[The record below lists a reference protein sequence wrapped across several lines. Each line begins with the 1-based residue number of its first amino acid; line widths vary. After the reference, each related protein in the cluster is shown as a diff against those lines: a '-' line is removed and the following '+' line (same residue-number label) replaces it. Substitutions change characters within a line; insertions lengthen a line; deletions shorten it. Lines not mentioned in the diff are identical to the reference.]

1 MATCGLDF
9 GTSNTT
15 LGAMG
20 SKGPVLCALEDGE
33 TTLPSAI
40 FFETNGRRHIGRAA
54 IDAYIDGS
62 NGRLMRSLKSVLGS
76 SLIKEKT
83 QIGVQRASFRD
94 VIAQFLSD
102 VKQRAEAVLD
112 CEITSVLHGR
122 PVHFVDGNDEADR
135 RAEAT
140 LREIAHEVGFQEVC
154 FEYEPIAAALE
165 YEQKVTSEELVVIA
179 DIGGGTSD
187 FSIVRVS
194 PERRKLADRSND
206 ILANDGIRIGGTDF
220 DRELSLYTIM
230 PLLGYRAPLKRK
242 GLSVPSGY
250 FHDLATWHTINRL
263 YDTKI
268 VQEIREIRRD
278 AVEVRLLDRLIR
290 VIGERRGHELLAA
303 AETAKIDLTSLANAE
318 LPLAWIEEVKSILI
332 THEDLETSTGRLA
345 ARIASRVDVCMRQA
359 GLNVEDIDALVL
371 TGGSTRLSHVRRA
384 IAAAL
389 PQTRLVEGD
398 TFGSVGLGLTI
409 GACQRFGAD
418 RVRKSSRAFG

>member
-15 LGAMG
+15 LGIYRDG
-20 SKGPVLCALEDGE
+20 GPVLCELEAGE

-40 FFETNGRRHIGRAA
+40 FYETNGQRHIGRAA
-54 IDAYIDGS
+54 IEAYIDGI

-94 VIAQFLSD
+94 VIAQFLTD

-122 PVHFVDGNDEADR
+122 PVHFVDGNDEADQ

-140 LREIAHEVGFQEVC
+140 LREIAHEVGFQQVS

-165 YEQKVTSEELVVIA
+165 YEQKVTSEQLVVIA

-194 PERRKLADRSND
+194 PERRKKVDRSED

-220 DRELSLYTIM
+220 DRELSLYSLM

-242 GLSVPSGY
+242 GLNVPSGY

-263 YDTKI
+263 YDSK
-268 VQEIREIRRD
+268 VVRGIREIRRD
-278 AVEVRLLDRLIR
+278 AVDVRLLDRLIR
-290 VIGERRGHELLAA
+290 VINERRGHELLAA
-303 AETAKIDLTSLANAE
+303 AETAKIDLASMADAE
-318 LPLAWIEEVKSILI
+318 VLLGWIEEVRSIRV

-345 ARIASRVDVCMRQA
+345 AGIAARVDVCMKQA

-389 PQTRLVEGD
+389 PKTKLVEGD

-409 GACQRFGAD
+409 GARQRFGPGE
-418 RVRKSSRAFG
+418 VRKPSRAFG